1 MKKSRQ
7 ILLSI
12 LLTSGLLIAPASIAE
27 PRAPIAP
34 SFDVVEFLNGLLD
47 DIVAIMAPANP
58 TYDPNGTPTDD
69 GGDAP
74 TDGGGDAPTGFQSS
88 RDGEPTQRANPT
100 YDPNG

>member
-1 MKKSRQ
+1 MKQSRQ

-12 LLTSGLLIAPASIAE
+12 LLTAGLLVAPASIAE
-27 PRAPIAP
+27 PQAPTAP

-47 DIVAIMAPANP
+47 DIVAIMAPAGP

-74 TDGGGDAPTGFQSS
+74 TGDDDDARTGFQAT
-88 RDGEPTQRANPT
+88 RDGEPAQRANPT